1 MDKENCRHG
10 QVTQC
15 VGCQLIYGIGDT
27 VLILQEKGT
36 AEAAAYAVL
45 DGLEF
50 ADFIFSSKS
59 ELNGLQGILSPC
71 HGFFWHQAQC
81 TERKNQIL
89 LLKNLTL
96 NADENI

>member
-1 MDKENCRHG
+1 MEL
-10 QVTQC
+10 VTLSLFCKKKAPQHLQ
-15 VGCQLIYGIGDT
+15 QLYWM
-27 VLILQEKGT
+27 
-36 AEAAAYAVL
+36 
-45 DGLEF
+45 EF

-81 TERKNQIL
+81 TERKNKIL

>member
-1 MDKENCRHG
+1 MEL
-10 QVTQC
+10 VTLSLFCKKKAPQP
-15 VGCQLIYGIGDT
+15 T
-27 VLILQEKGT
+27 
-36 AEAAAYAVL
+36 AAAASAAL

>member
-1 MDKENCRHG
+1 MELVTLSLFCKEKPSLP
-10 QVTQC
+10 T
-15 VGCQLIYGIGDT
+15 
-27 VLILQEKGT
+27 
-36 AEAAAYAVL
+36 AAAASVL

-81 TERKNQIL
+81 TERKNKIL

>member
-1 MDKENCRHG
+1 MEL
-10 QVTQC
+10 VTLSLFC
-15 VGCQLIYGIGDT
+15 KKKA
-27 VLILQEKGT
+27 LQPAT
-36 AEAAAYAVL
+36 AAASAVL

-81 TERKNQIL
+81 TERKNKIL